1 MQTLLHWFC
10 FVVVGMVTAAIGEL
24 QFSVFLRGDWAN
36 WIGSLVVNALFCTG
50 LWLLYRLLFRP
61 LAGRRWQLATYVL
74 VTGVAGLAMEWFAIG
89 NSPWGNPDAS
99 QVAMFAYWAS
109 MALAPVVVLEGAPRL
124 RRQLLAVALVY
135 LGLAFA
141 VQMVENVDIH
151 WVWHIWSVIIGYVLL
166 LGWLVRVLW
175 REPLFIRSVAPSN
188 PA

>member
-1 MQTLLHWFC
+1 
-10 FVVVGMVTAAIGEL
+10 
-24 QFSVFLRGDWAN
+24 
-36 WIGSLVVNALFCTG
+36 
-50 LWLLYRLLFRP
+50 
-61 LAGRRWQLATYVL
+61 
-74 VTGVAGLAMEWFAIG
+74 MEWFAIG

-175 REPLFIRSVAPSN
+175 REPLFIRSVAPNN